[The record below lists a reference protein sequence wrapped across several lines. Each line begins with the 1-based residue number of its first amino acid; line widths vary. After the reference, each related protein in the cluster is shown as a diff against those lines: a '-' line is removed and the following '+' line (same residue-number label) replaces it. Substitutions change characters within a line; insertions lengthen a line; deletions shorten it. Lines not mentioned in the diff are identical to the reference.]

1 MTKNG
6 PSKMAD
12 ASSSFLVI
20 IDVIMTSLL
29 FLKTIYVFA
38 NLLTFLLIF
47 LFHRL
52 MSTFGFCQ

>member
-1 MTKNG
+1 
-6 PSKMAD
+6 MAD

-47 LFHRL
+47 FISSLDVYL
-52 MSTFGFCQ
+52 WILPIN

>member
-1 MTKNG
+1 
-6 PSKMAD
+6 MAD
-12 ASSSFLVI
+12 AFSSFLVI

-47 LFHRL
+47 LFHHL